1 LKHEANKLCS
11 KETNNLFVYFKKKQV
26 NYVFLSII
34 NYIQTNKL
42 LLHGLSMFNKK
53 KTFIG
58 LLNYV

>member
-11 KETNNLFVYFKKKQV
+11 KETNNLFVYLKKKQI
-26 NYVFLSII
+26 NYVFLLSIV

-53 KTFIG
+53 KN
-58 LLNYV
+58 LS